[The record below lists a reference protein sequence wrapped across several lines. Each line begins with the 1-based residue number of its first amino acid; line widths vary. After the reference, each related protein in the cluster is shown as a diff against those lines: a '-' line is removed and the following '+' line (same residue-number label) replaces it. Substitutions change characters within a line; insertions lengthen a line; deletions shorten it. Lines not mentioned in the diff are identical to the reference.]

1 MDNDKSELSARPIA
15 KSELTWSQILVT
27 VTIAI
32 GAISLGVILSYS
44 APAIESMKDRN
55 QTNFDVSEAEVSWV
69 VSVVPLTGIIGSFTG
84 GQLLEYAG
92 RKWTMFAMSIPC
104 MAGWLL
110 IGIAANMAM
119 ILLGRCLTGI
129 SLGMASVSFQVYL
142 SEAVHPSV
150 RGSLGVFGTLAA
162 NFGVIVGYGLGTFLN
177 WYQLAFCGL
186 GLIIPFALL
195 TLFALPETPRWYV
208 KKNRESDAR
217 RSLTWLRAKG
227 YNVEAEI
234 KEFIRS
240 NSEDNAVKTNQF
252 EQLVK
257 KQNLKPMLIVIGA
270 IFSAQI
276 SGVQCLI
283 FYNVSVFKM
292 AGTILKPNVS
302 SMITACGLML
312 ATFVPVCLSDRIG
325 RKALLIFSG
334 VTIFVPMLILGTFI
348 YFMHNKEISPNL
360 SWIPLACMFIILVA
374 YACGYGPIP
383 FLLMGELLP
392 MPIRGLGASLAILGN
407 FLAAFITA
415 KTFLNLLGVLN
426 IYGVFWMYSCFT
438 FLTLFFMAYF
448 VPETK
453 NKTLEEIQRGLVGT
467 GYRKSESSDQS

>member
-1 MDNDKSELSARPIA
+1 M
-15 KSELTWSQILVT
+15 
-27 VTIAI
+27 
-32 GAISLGVILSYS
+32 
-44 APAIESMKDRN
+44 
-55 QTNFDVSEAEVSWV
+55 
-69 VSVVPLTGIIGSFTG
+69 PLTGIIGSFTG

-162 NFGVIVGYGLGTFLN
+162 NFGVIVRYGLGTFLN

-325 RKALLIFSG
+325 RKVSYCREKIQSF
-334 VTIFVPMLILGTFI
+334 
-348 YFMHNKEISPNL
+348 
-360 SWIPLACMFIILVA
+360 
-374 YACGYGPIP
+374 
-383 FLLMGELLP
+383 
-392 MPIRGLGASLAILGN
+392 
-407 FLAAFITA
+407 
-415 KTFLNLLGVLN
+415 
-426 IYGVFWMYSCFT
+426 
-438 FLTLFFMAYF
+438 
-448 VPETK
+448 
-453 NKTLEEIQRGLVGT
+453 IQRSLLSGSTHIL
-467 GYRKSESSDQS
+467 RSDHLYSNAHIGHVHLLHA